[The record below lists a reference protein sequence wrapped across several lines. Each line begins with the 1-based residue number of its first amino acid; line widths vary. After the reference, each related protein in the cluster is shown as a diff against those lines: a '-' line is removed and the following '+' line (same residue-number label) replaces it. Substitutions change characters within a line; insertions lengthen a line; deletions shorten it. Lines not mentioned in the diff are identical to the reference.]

1 LAAGATALVV
11 LLASFAPR
19 SQDSASVPAHDI
31 EVLPVKEMFARGIYQ
46 HLVETRFDVP
56 SVDVRR
62 GESIAVSFTVEE
74 HYSHV
79 EGKSSRSNDA
89 VILMVWL
96 SISSETLSGTEILT
110 MACAGEL
117 PVSKMFCGE

>member
-1 LAAGATALVV
+1 MIIHSRPGRRDNGSGRPA
-11 LLASFAPR
+11 ASFAPR

-62 GESIAVSFTVEE
+62 GESIAVSFTVE

-79 EGKSSRSNDA
+79 EEKNGRRQ
-89 VILMVWL
+89 MMPL
-96 SISSETLSGTEILT
+96 S
-110 MACAGEL
+110 
-117 PVSKMFCGE
+117 